1 MMAGCNGRGGR
12 RWPDIAGVSNLSG
25 RRPLVAL
32 LMLLFMLPSAMAQ
45 VSMTPAYLDH
55 FDAQKRKVVLRN
67 GVSLAYLDL
76 GARDDRPVILIH
88 GYTDSAR
95 DWAPIARLLT
105 PHLRLIIID
114 LRGHG
119 ISAKPDCCYT
129 RFDFAEDVK
138 LLMDSL
144 HIASADVVGHSLGS
158 IVAQTFAELWP
169 DAIRRLV
176 LISSTG
182 TSFGATE
189 SPAACASNRPTVAG
203 WLASVEQ
210 LNDPIDPE
218 SSFMRG
224 WWAESIRVNPAYF
237 SRRQRRDA
245 AAIPAHIWRA
255 VADQTLVG
263 VDLRYML
270 PRIYAS
276 TLLIWGELDALADDT
291 GREALR
297 AGIAHAEVRTFAAVG
312 HDLFWEDPSAVA
324 ATLID
329 FLAGG

>member
-1 MMAGCNGRGGR
+1 MVEVDGDGPMVS
-12 RWPDIAGVSNLSG
+12 VSNLWG
-25 RRPLVAL
+25 RHPVVAL

-45 VSMTPAYLDH
+45 VSLSPGYLDH

-67 GVSLAYLDL
+67 GLSLAYLDL
-76 GARDDRPVILIH
+76 GARDARPVILIH

-105 PHLRLIIID
+105 PHLRLVIVD

-119 ISAKPDCCYT
+119 LSAKPDCCYT

-189 SPAACASNRPTVAG
+189 SPAACTSNRPTVAA
-203 WLASVEQ
+203 WLASVDQ

-218 SSFMRG
+218 SPFMRG
-224 WWAESIRVNPAYF
+224 WWAESMRLNPPYF

-245 AAIPAHIWRA
+245 AAIPARIWRA
-255 VADQTLVG
+255 IADQTLIG

-270 PRIYAS
+270 PRIRAS
-276 TLLIWGELDALADDT
+276 TLLIWGELDALADDA

-297 AGIAHAEVRTFAAVG
+297 GGIAHAEVRTFAAVG
-312 HDLFWEDPSAVA
+312 HDLFWEDPWAVA

-329 FLAGG
+329 FLAAG